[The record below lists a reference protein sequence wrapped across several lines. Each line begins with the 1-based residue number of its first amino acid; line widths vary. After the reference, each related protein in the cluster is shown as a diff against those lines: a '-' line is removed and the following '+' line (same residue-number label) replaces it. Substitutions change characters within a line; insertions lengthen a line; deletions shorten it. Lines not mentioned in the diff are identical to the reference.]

1 MDAHRAKF
9 DGGKVINQ
17 SQSGSWQFHCM
28 GAGLQQNLGK
38 SWGPE
43 TWSHMMSTPANQV
56 FVNVSNSASE
66 TAKRDKQRKATEKA
80 KQQRRES
87 KYARKDNTQQAQKA
101 YN

>member
-1 MDAHRAKF
+1 
-9 DGGKVINQ
+9 
-17 SQSGSWQFHCM
+17 M

-56 FVNVSNSASE
+56 LVSVSNSASE

-80 KQQRRES
+80 KQQRRDS